1 MESCKMEKTKILIV
15 EDDSGISSFVKAEL
29 LHEGFDAQVS
39 ADGEDALKKFQNEEF
54 DIILLDIM
62 LPAMNGIDVLKKI
75 RETSNVPV
83 IMLTALSQIEDKVTG
98 LDCGADDYLTKPF
111 AIEELF
117 ARIRVILR
125 RNTVLKNIQKENNNA
140 QKSELVLTIK
150 DVTMNLEN
158 MSVTVAGKKQ
168 VFSKTEFFMLKYFIE
183 NIGKVLT
190 RKNIIDAVWG
200 KDHCIEENAVDVYV
214 GYLRSKIDK
223 VTGESYISTVRGA
236 GFMFKEPE

>member
-1 MESCKMEKTKILIV
+1 MEKTKILIV
-15 EDDSGISSFVKAEL
+15 EDDSGISGFVKAEL
-29 LHEGFDAQVS
+29 LHEGFDAQV
-39 ADGEDALKKFQNEEF
+39 AVDGEEAVEKFQNEKF

-62 LPAMNGIDVLKKI
+62 LPKMNGIDVLKKI

-83 IMLTALSQIEDKVTG
+83 IMLTALSQIEDKVSG

-125 RNTVLKNIQKENNNA
+125 RNSVLKNIQSEDKNA
-140 QKSELVLTIK
+140 SKSELVLKIR

-158 MSVTVAGKKQ
+158 MSVTVAGERQ

-183 NIGKVLT
+183 NIGKVLS
-190 RKNIIDAVWG
+190 RQNIIDAVWG
-200 KDHCIEENAVDVYV
+200 KDHCIEDNAVDVYV
-214 GYLRSKIDK
+214 GYLRNKIDK
-223 VTGESYISTVRGA
+223 VAGEPYISTVRGA
-236 GFMFKEPE
+236 GFMLKDAE